1 MKTKHL
7 KKSIYIVLALA
18 YAMPSFLVSAGE
30 VIPLYSGTIPN
41 SIPHSLSETVE
52 ERDGQFSGYKGATT
66 PTLEI
71 VLPKNERKL
80 TPAVVICPGGGYVR
94 QVYRKE
100 GTDIAKVYIEHGVAA
115 FILKY
120 RIPNDQTMADKSIG
134 ALQDAQ
140 QAIKLVRQNAAKWKV
155 DPSKIGIMGFS
166 AGGHLASSAA
176 THFKKDYIPNPDK
189 ISLRP
194 DFAILVYPV
203 ISMIDGITH
212 VGSKENLLGK
222 APSDSIV
229 KLFSNE
235 LQIDKDTPPTW
246 ITHAGDDNAVPV
258 ANSVRYYNALIKNG
272 VPAEMHL
279 YPEGGHGFVLKNP
292 AETWMRQIF
301 DWMKRS
307 KIQ

>member
-1 MKTKHL
+1 MKTKPL
-7 KKSIYIVLALA
+7 KKCIYLVLVFV
-18 YAMPSFLVSAGE
+18 YAVPTFLVSAGE
-30 VIPLYSGTIPN
+30 VIPLYPGAIPN
-41 SIPHSLSETVE
+41 SIPHSVREIVE
-52 ERDGQFSGYKGATT
+52 ERGGQFAGYKGATN

-71 VLPKNERKL
+71 VLPEKADKL

-100 GTDIAKVYIEHGVAA
+100 GTEIAKIYIEHGVAA

-134 ALQDAQ
+134 SLQDAQ

-166 AGGHLASSAA
+166 AGGHVASTAA
-176 THFKKDYIPNPDK
+176 THFKKDYIPNPDG

-212 VGSKENLLGK
+212 VGSKENLLGH
-222 APSDSIV
+222 APGESMV

-246 ITHAGDDNAVPV
+246 LTHAGDDKAVPV
-258 ANSVRYYNALIKNG
+258 ANSVRYYNALIENG

-292 AETWMRQIF
+292 AEIWMRQIF